1 MSSKPVYLC
10 ETHKK
15 KYVGYCESCNI
26 NICLLCTS
34 KHENHELLQYNEIQP
49 SDKKVEELR
58 QKFIE
63 FKKQKIIL
71 KQKLDLWLEKINHY
85 TTKIKEI
92 LDNNEKVYENIL
104 SNYDTN
110 NLIYSEIDNMNELR
124 KRGIILGYK
133 NINLDIFSTDD
144 KILEKSELIM
154 KTIKEMQIEDIFYSI
169 KEQKNMIG
177 NININDI
184 KKKISQNEKEKK
196 ENDEN
201 KENKDNKDNKENKPK
216 TKKVV
221 KKKKSSISKKDNNKE
236 NKKNKDE
243 QEKELVMKKYEDFK
257 EINLKSKLFDTE
269 YLINLD
275 KKTSSENAKN
285 NLNNENSSLFREI
298 NNIREINHLC
308 LVSYNS
314 IKYIVTTGYCYLN
327 LFDLRGEL
335 QRSIKIH
342 ENDITYLIQIKNGD
356 LLTCSI
362 DGTMKI
368 IRLGKNEG
376 YSVIQ
381 TIDTSKVKNEN
392 KNSIFSNNQLYV
404 LLQIKSNENIIT
416 AHGSNLLFY
425 KQTKDNKDLYEFKEI
440 VSYNKK
446 IENDYDIIFNNNN
459 ISSLIEINNDNFVA
473 LNNNTI
479 LFFEKEN
486 KDSDKYIFKSEIKNI
501 CGSGGP
507 NNIVYFDNKIMIAGG
522 STVYIV
528 DIIEKKILNEIKIK
542 CCGINCIN
550 INKNNNL
557 LLIGYETN
565 EHEFNITENHIINEE
580 NKINIKEDRIIKKA
594 HTNSISNLIHLEED
608 ENKDDNTNT
617 SIKLTLVSGAHD
629 KYLKYWA

>member
-1 MSSKPVYLC
+1 MI
-10 ETHKK
+10 
-15 KYVGYCESCNI
+15 GN
-26 NICLLCTS
+26 
-34 KHENHELLQYNEIQP
+34 
-49 SDKKVEELR
+49 
-58 QKFIE
+58 
-63 FKKQKIIL
+63 
-71 KQKLDLWLEKINHY
+71 
-85 TTKIKEI
+85 
-92 LDNNEKVYENIL
+92 
-104 SNYDTN
+104 
-110 NLIYSEIDNMNELR
+110 
-124 KRGIILGYK
+124 K
-133 NINLDIFSTDD
+133 NIN
-144 KILEKSELIM
+144 
-154 KTIKEMQIEDIFYSI
+154 
-169 KEQKNMIG
+169 N
-177 NININDI
+177 I
-184 KKKISQNEKEKK
+184 KKKIAQNEKEKK

-201 KENKDNKDNKENKPK
+201 KESKDNKDNKENKPK

-275 KKTSSENAKN
+275 KKTSSENAQN

-404 LLQIKSNENIIT
+404 LLQIK
-416 AHGSNLLFY
+416 
-425 KQTKDNKDLYEFKEI
+425 
-440 VSYNKK
+440 
-446 IENDYDIIFNNNN
+446 
-459 ISSLIEINNDNFVA
+459 
-473 LNNNTI
+473 
-479 LFFEKEN
+479 
-486 KDSDKYIFKSEIKNI
+486 
-501 CGSGGP
+501 
-507 NNIVYFDNKIMIAGG
+507 
-522 STVYIV
+522 
-528 DIIEKKILNEIKIK
+528 
-542 CCGINCIN
+542 
-550 INKNNNL
+550 
-557 LLIGYETN
+557 
-565 EHEFNITENHIINEE
+565 
-580 NKINIKEDRIIKKA
+580 
-594 HTNSISNLIHLEED
+594 
-608 ENKDDNTNT
+608 
-617 SIKLTLVSGAHD
+617 
-629 KYLKYWA
+629 